1 MVNCQLTDCS
11 KLSLLGTGLDNT
23 APTTESAA
31 RGEAGPP
38 LARRAVNIYDL
49 VAGMGDIAG

>member
-1 MVNCQLTDCS
+1 MVNCQLTDYS

-23 APTTESAA
+23 APTRVCSA
-31 RGEAGPP
+31 GQAGPP

-49 VAGMGDIAG
+49 VAGMGDIAV